1 MISVASLLLHLLA
14 DAIAYVRLL
23 LRSSNSQAAEILFLR
38 KQLALYQERNAPRHP
53 TDPATRITMA
63 LLSNLFHWRDALV
76 IVQPKTLVRWHR
88 QGFRLFGRF
97 KSRPGRPLIPLELRQ
112 LIREMAINNVC
123 WGEERIANELL
134 LKLGIRVSPR
144 TVRKYM
150 PNRPDGD
157 PRGDQR
163 WQTFLQNHA
172 QAIVACDFCV
182 VVTAT
187 FRLLYVLVIIE
198 HGSRRL
204 LHCNSTQY
212 PTAEW
217 TRQQFRE
224 AIPFDHQFRY
234 LIHDRDSIFSAEFDR
249 SIENDGM
256 RVLKSPYR
264 SPRANSICERMIGSM
279 RRECLDYMIPFA
291 ESHLRRI
298 LKSWAAYYNQS
309 RPHTALGPGFPAST
323 DNFRLPTTAE
333 RHCIGSNSL
342 ITAKSILGGLHHDD
356 QLISCGGY

>member
-1 MISVASLLLHLLA
+1 
-14 DAIAYVRLL
+14 
-23 LRSSNSQAAEILFLR
+23 
-38 KQLALYQERNAPRHP
+38 
-53 TDPATRITMA
+53 MA
-63 LLSNLFHWRDALV
+63 H
-76 IVQPKTLVRWHR
+76 
-88 QGFRLFGRF
+88 
-97 KSRPGRPLIPLELRQ
+97 
-112 LIREMAINNVC
+112 NNVF

-150 PNRPDGD
+150 PIRPGGD

-172 QAIVACDFCV
+172 HAIVACDFCV

-187 FRLLYVLVIIE
+187 FLLLYVLVIIE

-204 LHCNSTQY
+204 LHCNTTRD

-224 AIPFDHQFRY
+224 AITSDHPYRY
-234 LIHDRDSIFSAEFDR
+234 LIHDRDSIFSANFDR
-249 SIENDGM
+249 SIENYGM

-264 SPRANSICERMIGSM
+264 SPKANSICERAIGSM
-279 RRECLDYMIPFA
+279 RRECLDHMIPLT

-298 LKSWAAYYNQS
+298 LKSWSLLQS
-309 RPHTALGPGFPAST
+309 NTASYG
-323 DNFRLPTTAE
+323 
-333 RHCIGSNSL
+333 IG
-342 ITAKSILGGLHHDD
+342 AWF
-356 QLISCGGY
+356 SCADRQYPNIDKH

>member
-1 MISVASLLLHLLA
+1 MSAASILYRLLA
-14 DAIAYVRLL
+14 DAIAYARLL

-38 KQLALYQERNAPRHP
+38 KQLALYQERNAPRNP

-63 LLSNLFHWRDALV
+63 LLSNRFHWRDALV
-76 IVQPKTLVRWHR
+76 IVQPKTLIRWHR
-88 QGFRLFGRF
+88 LGFRLFWRF
-97 KSRPGRPLIPLELRQ
+97 KSRPGRPRIPLELRQ
-112 LIREMAINNVC
+112 LIREMALNNVC

-150 PNRPDGD
+150 LNRPGGD

-172 QAIVACDFCV
+172 HAIVACDFCV

-187 FRLLYVLVIIE
+187 FRLLYVLVVIE

-204 LHCNSTQY
+204 LHCNTTQY

-224 AIPFDHQFRY
+224 AIPSHHQYRY
-234 LIHDRDSIFSAEFDR
+234 LIHDRDCIFSVDFDR
-249 SIENDGM
+249 SIENYGM

-264 SPRANSICERMIGSM
+264 SPKANSICERAIGSM
-279 RRECLDYMIPFA
+279 RRECLDYMIPLT

-298 LKSWAAYYNQS
+298 LKLWAAYYNQT
-309 RPHTALGPGFPAST
+309 RPHTALGPGFPAPKDNIRIST
-323 DNFRLPTTAE
+323 NTG
-333 RHCIGSNSL
+333 RHCISPNL
-342 ITAKSILGGLHHDD
+342 RVLTKSVLGGLHHDY
-356 QLISCGGY
+356 QLIPC